1 MCAHLRREAEKKFPG
16 EYPGTL
22 HAAVGG
28 FVFLRYICPAIVVP
42 QKYGLLESTWAPALP
57 AAKQL
62 LTSAVA
68 PGPHILRH
76 LLLLSK
82 VVQTVA
88 NGVLF
93 GQKEAYMMVLNPFI
107 EANQDRLREFLVAVS
122 VSNSPASDKQCA
134 GLALSKRS
142 LIPTTWTNMGARTT
156 LPC

>member
-1 MCAHLRREAEKKFPG
+1 M
-16 EYPGTL
+16 
-22 HAAVGG
+22 
-28 FVFLRYICPAIVVP
+28 
-42 QKYGLLESTWAPALP
+42 
-57 AAKQL
+57 
-62 LTSAVA
+62 A

-122 VSNSPASDKQCA
+122 VSNPPVRQPTSSV
-134 GLALSKRS
+134 LA
-142 LIPTTWTNMGARTT
+142 
-156 LPC
+156 